1 MIISRKYE
9 VQGQLGRGSM
19 GVVYKV
25 RHLSLDTISAL
36 KALPPYLMENPE
48 LVKRFYREARVLAG
62 LKHPN
67 IVRIIDIDRDDT
79 QHFLY
84 LVMEYIQGQTLSQYL
99 QKKGPLPLTEVLE
112 ITRQVAHALKYAHS
126 HDALAKRGA

>member
-1 MIISRKYE
+1 MTISRKYE

-48 LVKRFYREARVLAG
+48 LVKRIPLLLHVTRNRSRDQLA
-62 LKHPN
+62 
-67 IVRIIDIDRDDT
+67 
-79 QHFLY
+79 FL
-84 LVMEYIQGQTLSQYL
+84 S
-99 QKKGPLPLTEVLE
+99 
-112 ITRQVAHALKYAHS
+112 
-126 HDALAKRGA
+126 RGASAGGA